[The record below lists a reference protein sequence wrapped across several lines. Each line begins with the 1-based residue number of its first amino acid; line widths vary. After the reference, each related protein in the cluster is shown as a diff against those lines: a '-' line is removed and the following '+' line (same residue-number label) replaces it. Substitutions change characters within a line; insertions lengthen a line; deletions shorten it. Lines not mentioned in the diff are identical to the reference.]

1 MAKCYNKA
9 KCFIKSENGFEEITY
24 EELLNLVDTDST
36 YAEKKFIPLHG
47 MLMEVSLKDYK
58 VFYKNRRRQKYLHEL
73 SAENEDISFDMLT
86 TDEFSGEDILIDY
99 DNDVSEQAITKII
112 FNKLDEVLPLLT
124 GDEQFIIESIYYK
137 GMTERE
143 LAPVL
148 GVSQPVINKRKNRIL
163 EKLKLFLEN

>member
-9 KCFIKSENGFEEITY
+9 KCFIKSKNEFEELTY
-24 EELLNLVDTDST
+24 EELLHRVDIDPT

-58 VFYKNRRRQKYLHEL
+58 DFYTNRRRQKYLLEL

-99 DNDVSEQAITKII
+99 DNDVSEQAIAKII
-112 FNKLDEVLPLLT
+112 LNKLNEVLPLLT
-124 GDEQFIIESIYYK
+124 DDEQFIIESI
-137 GMTERE
+137 
-143 LAPVL
+143 
-148 GVSQPVINKRKNRIL
+148 
-163 EKLKLFLEN
+163 